1 MQGTVEREYKS
12 PQRAGAVA
20 AIALTVTV
28 VCELLVPVPAVF
40 IITFIIAAAAFLR
53 WQVRCSMNL
62 QPLGAKKQ
70 RFSPSTGV
78 VLWCVPVVNMLLPAA
93 VVGEI
98 WRRSHPN
105 AKPGWEP
112 GQPGAPKSP
121 VIIAWWLTFTASRI
135 IAYGTYGNE
144 NSVSSTTLLLYGVL
158 TLAALMLVLIL
169 IWQISSNQ
177 ERKHQDLARTTRTQ
191 QEYEGETRE
200 TEQRPR
206 RVIR

>member
-1 MQGTVEREYKS
+1 MQGTVAREYKS
-12 PQRAGAVA
+12 PQSAGVAA

-40 IITFIIAAAAFLR
+40 IITLIIAGVLFLR

-62 QPLGAKKQ
+62 QPLGAREQ
-70 RFSPSTGV
+70 RFSPSTG
-78 VLWCVPVVNMLLPAA
+78 LIWWFVPIANFVIPAA
-93 VVGEI
+93 VIGEI

-105 AKPGWEP
+105 AKPGWQP

-121 VIIAWWLTFTASRI
+121 VLIAWWLTFTASRI
-135 IAYGTYGNE
+135 MSYWTYGNE
-144 NSVSSTTLLLYGVL
+144 NSVSSTTLLLYGVV